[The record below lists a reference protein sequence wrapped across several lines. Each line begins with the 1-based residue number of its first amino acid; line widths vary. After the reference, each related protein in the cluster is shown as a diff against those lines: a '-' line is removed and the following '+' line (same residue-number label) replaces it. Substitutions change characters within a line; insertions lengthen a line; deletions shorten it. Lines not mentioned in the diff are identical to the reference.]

1 MEFQTIWLLHKT
13 SKCHKV
19 LHNLNFIELFSSQSN
34 CIKISLHYT
43 LSLFAQDTKV
53 SDSAQPELHC
63 MSFQTWYQMS
73 QHSFITQNTSFQ
85 TIQFDKTSKC
95 HPHWNTL
102 VSQQNLASVLLY
114 LGPCIYVHV
123 RAMQNIICAPYP
135 NKTQPRKVSV
145 CCTPDSGP
153 LHLAQKFWRNL
164 CFPQKIRR
172 HNLSARGWQHRLRES
187 SLWSF

>member
-1 MEFQTIWLLHKT
+1 MYTNTIQCIPFHSIQWIVQYTGKQWNSRQYGCCTRHQSVTKCCTT
-13 SKCHKV
+13 STSLSFFPVNQIASKYH
-19 LHNLNFIELFSSQSN
+19 FITE
-34 CIKISLHYT
+34 CIN
-43 LSLFAQDTKV
+43 LSLFVQDTKV

-73 QHSFITQNTSFQ
+73 QHSFITQNTSASFQ

-95 HPHWNTL
+95 HPPCNTI

-123 RAMQNIICAPYP
+123 RAMQNINCALHP

-153 LHLAQKFWRNL
+153 LHLAQKF
-164 CFPQKIRR
+164 
-172 HNLSARGWQHRLRES
+172 
-187 SLWSF
+187 